1 MNILAGILVVLHL
14 ISWAIVFGGAL
25 VSLRDPK
32 LPKGVFHGAL
42 MALLT
47 GILLVGVYE
56 MADIADINH
65 IKIGVKLIIAGVIT
79 ALAAYGAFN
88 QEKVTRGFLGALAG
102 LTAVNVALAVL
113 WTG

>member
-1 MNILAGILVVLHL
+1 MNTLAGILVVLHL
-14 ISWAIVFGGAL
+14 LSWAIVLGGAL

-47 GILLVGVYE
+47 GILLVGLYE
-56 MADIADINH
+56 MADIAAINH
-65 IKIGVKLIIAGVIT
+65 IKIGVKLILAGAVT
-79 ALAAYGAFN
+79 ALAAYGSSH
-88 QEKVTRGFLGALAG
+88 QEKVSRGFLGALAG
-102 LTAVNVALAVL
+102 LTAVNVAIAVL